1 MSTKYASQ
9 FLDELG
15 VQHNHAA
22 IHNRVHMADLRPFL
36 MVSADQV
43 VVGEKMM
50 RIDGN
55 D

>member
-22 IHNRVHMADLRPFL
+22 IHNRVHMADLRPF
-36 MVSADQV
+36 STESEDQV
-43 VVGEKMM
+43 VVGKKMI
-50 RIDGN
+50 RVDGN